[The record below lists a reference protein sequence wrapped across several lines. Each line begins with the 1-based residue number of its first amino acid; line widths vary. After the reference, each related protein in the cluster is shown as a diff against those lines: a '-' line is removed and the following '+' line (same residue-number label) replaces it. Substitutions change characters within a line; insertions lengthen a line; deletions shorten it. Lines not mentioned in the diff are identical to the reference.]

1 MTDIGSVESKP
12 ATSGRLLAILGVL
25 WILLGVWIITTQL
38 NWSPTVEINWQTET
52 EVNTAGF
59 NLYRSSSRDAAYQQ
73 INEELV
79 PSKGSSVS
87 GASYTFEDTDVT
99 AGQTY
104 YYQLEDVELDN
115 SRERHPVFD
124 HVAPSLPWW
133 MPVTSAFSLL
143 AGILLLV
150 RGLRAERRV

>member
-1 MTDIGSVESKP
+1 MTGVGSANSKP
-12 ATSGRLLAILGVL
+12 ASSGRLLALLGVL
-25 WILLGVWIITTQL
+25 WIVLGVWIITTQL
-38 NWSPTVEINWQTET
+38 NWSPTIEISWETET

-59 NLYRSSSRDAAYQQ
+59 NIYRSTDSNGEFKQ
-73 INEELV
+73 INEQLV

-87 GASYTFEDTDVT
+87 GASYTFEDAAVA
-99 AGQTY
+99 AGEKY

-115 SRERHPVFD
+115 SREKHPVFE

-133 MPVTSAFSLL
+133 MPVASAFSVL
-143 AGILLLV
+143 AGVLLLV